1 VITVSWAWDWAAFNA
16 EWVAALVAVALGIPA
31 GLFINRQLESRMK
44 RAERDRL
51 REHQLA
57 VLRAIK
63 DEIDENQSLMDELE
77 GELKQNQ
84 DAVPTYG
91 LRTDLWH
98 AVSRD
103 VVGAISSEELIGD
116 LSRLYFQY
124 EHLQRKLN
132 AQFEIGM
139 RPAVTMAM
147 APLGK
152 RVEHLIRDDIVGT
165 VLAQIP
171 NVRGLA
177 SHVLSLLE
185 REISSLAAESGSKG
199 KVLL

>member
-1 VITVSWAWDWAAFNA
+1 MIAVSCAWDWAAFNA
-16 EWVAALVAVALGIPA
+16 EWVAALVAVTLGIPA
-31 GLFINRQLESRMK
+31 GLLINRQLESRMK

-57 VLRAIK
+57 VLRVIK
-63 DEIDENQSLMDELE
+63 DEIEQNQSLIDELE
-77 GELKQNQ
+77 GELNQNQ
-84 DAVPTYG
+84 DVVPTYG

-103 VVGAISSEELIGD
+103 VVAAISSEELIRD

-139 RPAVTMAM
+139 RPAVTMSM
-147 APLGK
+147 ASLGE
-152 RVEHLIRDDIVGT
+152 RVEHLIRGDIVGT

-185 REISSLAAESGSKG
+185 REIASLAAGSGSKG
-199 KVLL
+199 RASL

>member
-1 VITVSWAWDWAAFNA
+1 MIAVSWAWDWATFNTS
-16 EWVAALVAVALGIPA
+16 WVTALVAVTLGIPA
-31 GLFINRQLESRMK
+31 GLWLNRQLESRMK
-44 RAERDRL
+44 QSERERV

-63 DEIDENQSLMDELE
+63 DEVEQNQSLIDELE
-77 GELKQNQ
+77 GELKQ
-84 DAVPTYG
+84 DVVPTYG

-103 VVGAISSEELIGD
+103 VVGAVSSEELIQG

-124 EHLQRKLN
+124 EHLRRKLD

-139 RPAVTMAM
+139 RPAVTMGFA
-147 APLGK
+147 AGGK
-152 RVEHLIRDDIVGT
+152 RVEHLIRDGIVGT

-171 NVRGLA
+171 GVRDLA
-177 SHVLSLLE
+177 AGVLSLLE
-185 REISSLAAESGSKG
+185 RELETLAAESTKKG
-199 KVLL
+199 GAGK